1 VSTVVSIRIKK
12 EIKELLEKE
21 NVNINEEVKRFLEEL
36 ANKIKMRKYIAEWD
50 KILENVKPSEKGF
63 AERSVREDRESH

>member
-1 VSTVVSIRIKK
+1 MSTVVSVRIKK

-21 NVNINEEVKRFLEEL
+21 NVNINEEVKKFLEEL
-36 ANKIKMRKYIAEWD
+36 ASKIKMRKYIAEWD

-63 AERSVREDRESH
+63 AERSIREDRESH

>member
-1 VSTVVSIRIKK
+1 VSIVISIRIKK

-21 NVNINEEVKRFLEEL
+21 NVNINEEVKKFLEEL
-36 ANKIKMRKYIAEWD
+36 ASKIKMRKYIAEWD

-63 AERSVREDRESH
+63 AGRSIREDRESH

>member
-1 VSTVVSIRIKK
+1 MSTVVSVRIKK

-21 NVNINEEVKRFLEEL
+21 NVNINEEVKKFLEEL
-36 ANKIKMRKYIAEWD
+36 ASKIKMRKYVAEWD

-63 AERSVREDRESH
+63 AERSIREDRESH

>member
-1 VSTVVSIRIKK
+1 MSIVISIRIKK

-21 NVNINEEVKRFLEEL
+21 NVNINEEVKKFLEEL
-36 ANKIKMRKYIAEWD
+36 ANKIKIRKYIAEWD

-63 AERSVREDRESH
+63 AGRSIREDRESH

>member
-1 VSTVVSIRIKK
+1 MSIVISIRIKK

-21 NVNINEEVKRFLEEL
+21 NININEEVKKFLEEL
-36 ANKIKMRKYIAEWD
+36 ANKIKIRKYIAEWD

-63 AERSVREDRESH
+63 AGRSIREDRKSH

>member
-1 VSTVVSIRIKK
+1 VSTVVSVRIKK

-36 ANKIKMRKYIAEWD
+36 ASKIKMKKYIAEWD

-63 AERSVREDRESH
+63 AERSIREDRESH

>member
-1 VSTVVSIRIKK
+1 VSIVISIRIKK

-21 NVNINEEVKRFLEEL
+21 NVNINEEVKKFLEEL
-36 ANKIKMRKYIAEWD
+36 ANKIKIRKYIAEWD

-63 AERSVREDRESH
+63 AGRSIREDRESH

>member
-1 VSTVVSIRIKK
+1 VSIVISIRIKK

-21 NVNINEEVKRFLEEL
+21 NVNINEEVKKFLEEL
-36 ANKIKMRKYIAEWD
+36 ANKIKIRKYIAEWD

-63 AERSVREDRESH
+63 AGKSIREDRESH

>member
-1 VSTVVSIRIKK
+1 VSIVISIRIKK

-21 NVNINEEVKRFLEEL
+21 NVNTNEEVKKFLEEL
-36 ANKIKMRKYIAEWD
+36 ANKIKIRKYIAEWD

-63 AERSVREDRESH
+63 AGRSIREDRESH

>member
-1 VSTVVSIRIKK
+1 MSTVVSVRIKK

-21 NVNINEEVKRFLEEL
+21 NVNINEEVKKFLEEL
-36 ANKIKMRKYIAEWD
+36 ASKIKMRKYIVEWD

-63 AERSVREDRESH
+63 AERSIREDRESH

>member
-1 VSTVVSIRIKK
+1 MSTVVSVRIKK

-21 NVNINEEVKRFLEEL
+21 NVNINEEVKKFLEEL
-36 ANKIKMRKYIAEWD
+36 ASKIKIRKYIAEWD

-63 AERSVREDRESH
+63 AGRSIREDRESH

>member
-1 VSTVVSIRIKK
+1 VSIVISIRIKK

-21 NVNINEEVKRFLEEL
+21 NVNINEEVKKFLEEL
-36 ANKIKMRKYIAEWD
+36 ASKIKMRKYVAEWD

-63 AERSVREDRESH
+63 AERSIREDRESH

>member
-1 VSTVVSIRIKK
+1 VSIVISIRIKK

-21 NVNINEEVKRFLEEL
+21 NVNINEEVKKFLEEL
-36 ANKIKMRKYIAEWD
+36 ANKIKMRKHIAEWD

-63 AERSVREDRESH
+63 AERSIREDREDH

>member
-1 VSTVVSIRIKK
+1 VSIVISIRIKK

-21 NVNINEEVKRFLEEL
+21 NININEEVKKFLEEL

-63 AERSVREDRESH
+63 AGKSIREDRESH